1 MEISPKNLILSLKKE
16 EILLIDVREPWEI
29 SICTIEPSLKI
40 PLKDLEHELEGLEE
54 IEKKIVFYCHH
65 GIRSLTA
72 VFFAERHQIK
82 ALSLRGGIDLW
93 AEIIDPT
100 CPKY

>member
-54 IEKKIVFYCHH
+54 IEKKIV
-65 GIRSLTA
+65 
-72 VFFAERHQIK
+72 
-82 ALSLRGGIDLW
+82 
-93 AEIIDPT
+93 
-100 CPKY
+100 